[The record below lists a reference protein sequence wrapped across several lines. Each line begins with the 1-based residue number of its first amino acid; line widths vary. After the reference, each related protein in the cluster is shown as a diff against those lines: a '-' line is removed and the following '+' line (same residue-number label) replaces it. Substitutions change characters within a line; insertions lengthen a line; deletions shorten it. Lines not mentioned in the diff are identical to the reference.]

1 MNNESTE
8 YFSLTSE
15 QPGVIASGHHLYASA
30 GELTNA
36 ASSIS
41 SGGKMVL
48 TGNHLEVLSYDGGIK
63 KDFSIYRRDVAAD
76 GEYERRNLRGYNNFL
91 KRQPRAWHWKPEKR
105 STHA

>member
-63 KDFSIYRRDVAAD
+63 KISRFTGVMLQLT
-76 GEYERRNLRGYNNFL
+76 E
-91 KRQPRAWHWKPEKR
+91 
-105 STHA
+105 STSAEI